1 MSLQSAFISHQ
12 IWLQRY
18 STQEASTFEPYS
30 RQLRN
35 EIRAQ
40 VLGFGDDSRTK
51 ARLIIMLKDL
61 EDALY
66 GITSDWDEQLLADL
80 KDLSIYESKFTAET
94 LQKNVAANFTTP
106 TPEQVWTAIKFQ
118 PLQLEGKPVDFTRL
132 LASWSETEVSR
143 LTMGVKT
150 GFVQGLPTRQIVKQ
164 VIGDGSLIDV
174 SERHVKAMVHTAIAH
189 VSNQARETTYQKNN
203 DIIEGYQWVSTLD
216 RRTTPICRSRDGQKF
231 YSTDDFQPKP
241 PAHVGCRST
250 TLALISSEFDFLDK
264 GAKRAARGADGGQ
277 QVDADV
283 TYYDFL
289 AKQPAWFQDE
299 ALGPVRGKIFRNS
312 GMTPEE
318 FRVASVDGFGN
329 PLTIKEMAALDSRVA
344 DYLNQGD

>member
-18 STQEASTFEPYS
+18 SAQESNQFEPYL

-35 EIRAQ
+35 EIRSQ
-40 VLGFGDDSRTK
+40 VLDFGDDSRTK
-51 ARLIIMLKDL
+51 ARLVKMLRDL

-66 GITSDWDEQLLADL
+66 GITSDWDAQLLQDL
-80 KDLSIYESKFTAET
+80 KDLSIYESQFTAET
-94 LQKNVAANFTTP
+94 LDKNIDANFTTP
-106 TPEQVWTAIKFQ
+106 TPEQVWAAVKFN
-118 PLQLEGKPVDFTRL
+118 PLQLEGRAVDFTKL
-132 LASWSETEVSR
+132 LASWSDTEVSR
-143 LTMGVKT
+143 LVMGVKT
-150 GFVQGLPTRQIVKQ
+150 GFVQGLTTRQIVKQ
-164 VIGDGSLIDV
+164 VIGDGSLINV
-174 SERHVKAMVHTAIAH
+174 SERNVKSMVHTAIAH
-189 VSNQARETTYQKNN
+189 VSNQAREATYQKNN
-203 DIIEGYQWVSTLD
+203 DIITGYQWVSTLD
-216 RRTTPICRSRDGQKF
+216 KRTTPICRSRDGMKF
-231 YSTDDFQPKP
+231 YSDDGKPHPMP
-241 PAHVGCRST
+241 PAHFGCRSST
-250 TLALISSEFDFLDK
+250 SPLVSSDYDFLDK

-277 QVDADV
+277 QVDADT

-289 AKQPAWFQDE
+289 ANQPAWFINE

-344 DYLNQGD
+344 DYLNK

>member
-12 IWLQRY
+12 IWIQRY
-18 STQEASTFEPYS
+18 STQEANTFEPYL

-51 ARLIIMLKDL
+51 ARLIVMLKDL

-66 GITSDWDEQLLADL
+66 GITSDWDKQLLSDL
-80 KDLSIYESKFTAET
+80 KDLSIYESQFTAET

-106 TPEQVWTAIKFQ
+106 TPEQVWTAIKFN

-143 LTMGVKT
+143 LVMGVKT
-150 GFVQGLPTRQIVKQ
+150 GFVRGLPTRQIVKQ

-174 SERHVKAMVHTAIAH
+174 SKNNVDAIVKTSIAH
-189 VSNQARETTYQKNN
+189 VSNQARMETFKKND
-203 DIIEGYQWVSTLD
+203 DILPGYELIITLD
-216 RRTTPICRSRDGQKF
+216 KKTSPICRNLPPKKVYKF
-231 YSTDDFQPKP
+231 GEGPVP
-241 PAHVGCRST
+241 PLHPRCRTTVGPVVGP
-250 TLALISSEFDFLDK
+250 EFDFLDK

-283 TYYDFL
+283 PYYDFL

-329 PLTIKEMAALDSRVA
+329 PLTIKEMAALDKRVA
-344 DYLNQGD
+344 DYLNQGN